1 MIKYFGIG
9 TISILHLYFQLIQYN
24 VMTCILRVTFG
35 HNTMTIA
42 TISTTLG
49 CTKVARMLVDGVV
62 CHLLQ
67 SVMKA
72 VVMHIVVTGKEF
84 SLMKHAVLGKAVVAA
99 IMTVKQ
105 GWFVT
110 QNYVQLMVG
119 NIIF

>member
-35 HNTMTIA
+35 HKTMTFVTMD
-42 TISTTLG
+42 TILG
-49 CTKVARMLVDGVV
+49 CSKIARMLVDGVV
-62 CHLLQ
+62 CRLLQ
-67 SVMKA
+67 SVMKTVA
-72 VVMHIVVTGKEF
+72 MRIVVTGKEF

>member
-1 MIKYFGIG
+1 MIKYSKIG
-9 TISILHLYFQLIQYN
+9 TISNLHFYFQLIRYN

-35 HNTMTIA
+35 HKTMTFVTMD
-42 TISTTLG
+42 TILG
-49 CTKVARMLVDGVV
+49 CSKIARMLVDGVV

-99 IMTVKQ
+99 IMTVKK

>member
-1 MIKYFGIG
+1 MIKYFRIG
-9 TISILHLYFQLIQYN
+9 TTSILHLYFQLIQYN

-35 HNTMTIA
+35 HNTTTTA
-42 TISTTLG
+42 TISTILG
-49 CTKVARMLVDGVV
+49 CTKVARMPVDGVV

-72 VVMHIVVTGKEF
+72 VVIRIVVTGKEF
-84 SLMKHAVLGKAVVAA
+84 SLVRHAVLGKAVVKAV
-99 IMTVKQ
+99 MTVKK

-110 QNYVQLMVG
+110 QNYVQFMVG